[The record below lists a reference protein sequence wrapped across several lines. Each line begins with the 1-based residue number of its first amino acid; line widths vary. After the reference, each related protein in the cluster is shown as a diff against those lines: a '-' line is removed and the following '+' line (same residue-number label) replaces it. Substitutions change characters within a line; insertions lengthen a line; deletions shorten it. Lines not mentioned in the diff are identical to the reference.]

1 MAEYHA
7 ELALTLNSK
16 PHIFELKASS
26 DENSNDLQWYDENLN
41 YEIRG
46 VDGSI
51 SRWKNSS
58 PDGMAHALNDG
69 S

>member
-26 DENSNDLQWYDENLN
+26 DENSNDLQWYDENFN
-41 YEIRG
+41 HEIKG
-46 VDGSI
+46 I

-58 PDGMAHALNDG
+58 PDGMMAHEFNPHL
-69 S
+69 